1 MSFVPLRLEKTVNCH
16 PQLSILEHISLQSRI
31 VLLVDLD
38 YFFAQAEETRNTSIK
53 DKPVVVCVYS
63 GRSEDSGAVS
73 TANYIARKLGVNS
86 GMSISLAKRRLQNVD
101 AVFLPVDDDFY
112 GEISKRI
119 MSILRGFAD
128 RFEQVGIDE
137 AYLDVSQRTKGSYE
151 EAAQLGRRMKN
162 EILIQQGL
170 TCSIG
175 IGPNKILAKI
185 AADIH
190 KPDGLTAVRP
200 EQVTEFL
207 SPLPVDRLMGVG
219 VKTGEKMRAL
229 GITTIGSLAKRD
241 VQQLIEVFGKKL
253 GLYFHNTSSGIDEE
267 QVQEKTE
274 VESISR
280 ISTLKENTRALRSI
294 LEKTD
299 KQCEEVQAELK
310 QSSLTFK
317 TVTTVA
323 VMKDLSIRSRSR
335 TLENKT
341 DKVEV
346 LKETAR
352 GLFENLLDESRLEV
366 RRVGVKV
373 SGLAK
378 DEKSQKQLTSFIGKD

>member
-1 MSFVPLRLEKTVNCH
+1 M
-16 PQLSILEHISLQSRI
+16 QSRI
-31 VLLVDLD
+31 VMLVDLD

-86 GMSISLAKRRLQNVD
+86 GMPISLAKRRLQNAD

-112 GEISKRI
+112 EEISKRI

-128 RFEQVGIDE
+128 KFEQVGIDE

-151 EAAQLGRRMKN
+151 EAQQLARRMKN

-190 KPDGLTAVRP
+190 KPDGLTAVRS

-219 VKTGEKMRAL
+219 VKTAEKMRAL
-229 GITTIGSLAKRD
+229 GITTIGNLAKRD
-241 VQQLIEVFGKKL
+241 VQQLVEVFGKKL
-253 GLYFHNTSSGIDEE
+253 GLYFHNASSGIDEE
-267 QVQEKTE
+267 PVQERTE

-280 ISTLKENTRALRSI
+280 ISTLRENTRALRSI

-317 TVTTVA
+317 NVTIIA

-346 LKETAR
+346 LKETAH
-352 GLFENLLDESRLEV
+352 GLFEKLLNESSLEV

-373 SGLAK
+373 SGLAR
-378 DEKSQKQLTSFIGKD
+378 DEKSQKQLTSFIEND